1 MLTKILATFAVAA
14 AGGLLFFHIRSPLP
28 WLLGPLAATIL
39 LGRLRP
45 SAVCWPLALRNT
57 GLLVLGYIMGRPF
70 TAEVG
75 LFILSQLPLMLA
87 MTALLILASLAAGYL
102 THRQTGLTLATSV
115 LATVPGGLSQMVVLS
130 EEIAGAD
137 VAVVTLM
144 QTLRMLSV
152 VFTVPFLTIHGLAA
166 GAAGAAAPVGAA
178 AAAPAAALPFVAA
191 VVAGALLAVRLRI
204 PTPYLLGPVLATAPL
219 VVAGLPAPAV
229 PQPLLTV
236 AQIAV
241 GAYMGSNINL
251 AGLGGWRKILGAT
264 LLNIVVLLLVAL
276 LIGYYLAA
284 AIPASP
290 ATAFLST
297 APGGMAEMGL
307 TAILVGADV
316 SVVVGYNLFRVLFI
330 LLVMPIFLRRWLG
343 EGRTSSP

>member
-1 MLTKILATFAVAA
+1 MLKNILVTLAAGA
-14 AGGLLFFHIRSPLP
+14 AGGLAFFYIHSPLP

-39 LGRLRP
+39 LGRFRP
-45 SAVCWPLALRNT
+45 GRVCWPEALRNT

-75 LFILSQLPLMLA
+75 RFILSQLPLMLA
-87 MTALLILASLAAGYL
+87 MTVVLILASLAAGYV
-102 THRQTGLTLATSV
+102 THRQTGLSLATSV
-115 LATVPGGLSQMVVLS
+115 LATVPGGLSQMVLLS

-152 VFTVPFLTIHGLAA
+152 VFTVPFLTIHGLPA
-166 GAAGAAAPVGAA
+166 GAG
-178 AAAPAAALPFVAA
+178 AAAPAAAAGPAEALPFAAA
-191 VVAGALLAVRLRI
+191 VIAGGLLAARLRF

-219 VVAGLPAPAV
+219 VIAGLPAPAV
-229 PQPLLTV
+229 PQPLLTA

-241 GAYMGSNINL
+241 GAYMGSNIDL
-251 AGLGGWRKILGAT
+251 AGLVGWRKILGAT
-264 LLNIVVLLLVAL
+264 LLNVAVLLLVTL

-343 EGRTSSP
+343 EGRKP

>member
-1 MLTKILATFAVAA
+1 MLKKFLVTLAAGA
-14 AGGLLFFHIRSPLP
+14 AGGLLFFNIHSPLP

-39 LGRLRP
+39 LGHLKP
-45 SAVCWPLALRNT
+45 GGVCWPEALRNT

-70 TAEVG
+70 TGEVG

-87 MTALLILASLAAGYL
+87 MTVVLILASLAAAYV
-102 THRQTGLTLATSV
+102 THRQTGLSLATSV

-137 VAVVTLM
+137 VAVVTLV

-166 GAAGAAAPVGAA
+166 GAV
-178 AAAPAAALPFVAA
+178 AAAPAAAAA
-191 VVAGALLAVRLRI
+191 AGPAGALPFAAAVIAGGLLAARLGF

-219 VVAGLPAPAV
+219 VIAGLPAPAV
-229 PQPLLTV
+229 PQPLLTA

-241 GAYMGSNINL
+241 GIYMGSNIDL
-251 AGLGGWRKILGAT
+251 AGLTGWRKILGAT
-264 LLNIVVLLLVAL
+264 LLNVVILLLVAL

-284 AIPASP
+284 AIPASL

-330 LLVMPIFLRRWLG
+330 LLIMPIFLRRWLG
-343 EGRTSSP
+343 EGRKP

>member
-1 MLTKILATFAVAA
+1 MLTNFLVTLAAGV
-14 AGGLLFFHIRSPLP
+14 AGGLLFHSLHSPLP
-28 WLLGPLAATIL
+28 WLLGPLAAAIL
-39 LGRLRP
+39 LGRLKP
-45 SAVCWPLALRNT
+45 GGVLWPEGLRNT

-87 MTALLILASLAAGYL
+87 MTALLIIASLAAAL
-102 THRQTGLTLATSV
+102 ITHRQTGLSLATSV

-137 VAVVTLM
+137 VAVVTIM
-144 QTLRMLSV
+144 QTIRMLAV

-166 GAAGAAAPVGAA
+166 GS
-178 AAAPAAALPFVAA
+178 AAAPAAVSAADPAAALPYAAA
-191 VVAGALLAVRLRI
+191 VIAGGLLAARLGF

-219 VVAGLPAPAV
+219 VIAGLPAPAV
-229 PQPLLTV
+229 PLPLLTA

-241 GAYMGSNINL
+241 GIYMGSNIDF
-251 AGLGGWRKILGAT
+251 AGIAGWRKILGAT
-264 LLNIVVLLLVAL
+264 LLNVASLLLVAL
-276 LIGYYLAA
+276 LIGYCLAA
-284 AIPASP
+284 AIPASL
-290 ATAFLST
+290 ASAFLST

-316 SVVVGYNLFRVLFI
+316 SVVVGYQLFRLLFI
-330 LLVMPIFLRRWLG
+330 LLILPYILRHWLG
-343 EGRTSSP
+343 GGKKA

>member
-1 MLTKILATFAVAA
+1 MLKKILATFAVAA

-87 MTALLILASLAAGYL
+87 MTVVLILASLAAGYV

-166 GAAGAAAPVGAA
+166 GAAPAGAA
-178 AAAPAAALPFVAA
+178 AAGPAAAAPFVAA
-191 VVAGALLAVRLRI
+191 VVAGALLAARLRF

-219 VVAGLPAPAV
+219 VIAGLPAPAV

-264 LLNIVVLLLVAL
+264 LLNVVLLLLVAL

-343 EGRTSSP
+343 EGRKSSP